1 LAIRRK
7 TTAKKEIK
15 KILRKNKGFFA
26 HSVEYIKEERKREK
40 GGTCRAI
47 AQREEI

>member
-1 LAIRRK
+1 VIYRK
-7 TTAKKEIK
+7 TTIKKKI

-26 HSVEYIKEERKREK
+26 HSVEYIKEEPKREK
-40 GGTCRAI
+40 KGGNRRAI